1 MNISELAKFMVE
13 SFGKEGAEELL
24 EILHEEAVKNVPEE
38 TQGKVH
44 KMAEICSEIKE
55 CMEEPR
61 EIPLELVMGF
71 NKLYSECFPVKKEQD
86 RKRKEDEPKLTGKAR
101 VTIVSVERKPD
112 KEKED
117 E

>member
-13 SFGKEGAEELL
+13 SLGKEHAEELL
-24 EILHEEAVKNVPEE
+24 EILHEEAAKNVPEE

-44 KMAEICSEIKE
+44 KMAEICIEIEE

-61 EIPLELVMGF
+61 EIPLELVMRF
-71 NKLYSECFPVKKEQD
+71 NKLYSECFPAKREFD
-86 RKRKEDEPKLTGKAR
+86 RKQKEEEIKPTGKAR
-101 VTIVSVERKPD
+101 VTIVSVERKTG

>member
-13 SFGKEGAEELL
+13 SLGKERAEEIL
-24 EILHEEAVKNVPEE
+24 ESIKAETAKNIPEE
-38 TQGKVH
+38 TQGKLH
-44 KMAEICSEIKE
+44 KMAEIRSEIDE

-71 NKLYSECFPVKKEQD
+71 NKLYSECFPVKKEFD

-101 VTIVSVERKPD
+101 VMIVSVERKPD

>member
-13 SFGKEGAEELL
+13 SLGKEGAV
-24 EILHEEAVKNVPEE
+24 EILESIKEKVAENVPEE

-44 KMAEICSEIKE
+44 KMVEIGNEIVE

-71 NKLYSECFPVKKEQD
+71 NKLYSECFPTKREFD
-86 RKRKEDEPKLTGKAR
+86 RKRKEGETKLTGKAR
-101 VTIVSVERKPD
+101 VTIVSVERNPD